1 MGVSVLAG
9 YDHKTLYRFAVAKP
23 SSSHSIRF
31 STPSSNFARRYI
43 SLPLAG
49 LLRTDS
55 QRPCLTKD
63 TKKWGPF
70 WSMTKSNLPSSELAL
85 TAMASP
91 RWSVTLS
98 ECQPGLGACSTDGT
112 GSAAVKSPTGDV
124 LSAATDDGATEGV
137 CDTFEQPRMP
147 NTMNV

>member
-70 WSMTKSNLPSSELAL
+70 WSMTKSNLPSSEVAFKV
-85 TAMASP
+85 TASP
-91 RWSVTLS
+91 RWSVTFS
-98 ECQPGLGACSTDGT
+98 ECQPGLGACSADGT
-112 GSAAVKSPTGDV
+112 GRAAVMSAAGDV
-124 LSAATDDGATEGV
+124 LAAATDGGAIVGF
-137 CDTFEQPRMP
+137 CDIFEQPR
-147 NTMNV
+147 